1 MKFKIFKTSDSKKVG
16 EIEIKD
22 IEQIVELSKKSKWGN
37 SEYSEGIIINGN
49 TIEIYDSY
57 RE

>member
-1 MKFKIFKTSDSKKVG
+1 MKFKIFKTSDSKKIG
-16 EIEIKD
+16 EVEIKD
-22 IEQIVELSKKSKWGN
+22 INQIVELSKKSKWRN
-37 SEYSEGIIINGN
+37 SEYSEGIIINGD